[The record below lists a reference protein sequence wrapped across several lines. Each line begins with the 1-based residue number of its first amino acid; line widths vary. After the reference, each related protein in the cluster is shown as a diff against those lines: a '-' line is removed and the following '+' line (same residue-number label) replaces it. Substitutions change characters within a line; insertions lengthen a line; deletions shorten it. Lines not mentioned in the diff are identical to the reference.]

1 MWKKLNSGQ
10 IFHLGVFLALFYF
23 LTVIKLHGY
32 DRYPA
37 PAHGEELLYSW
48 SGIYLIETG
57 VPVSWSTLDYP
68 KEYKVFDGI
77 VGDKHNLFMPAT
89 LWKPWLDE
97 PPLYSLL
104 SGGMGHLYG
113 DDRTKVI
120 PPSHSRIPSVLAS
133 LVTTGLVFLVGRQ
146 FFGYWIGLLSMTF
159 YGLSP
164 ILVLGSR
171 LSVPENMIALGVMVS
186 LFLAKKYLDKPSLIF
201 PIATGLIAAV
211 LGLMKPTGFFLAPL
225 TMFLVFGKKKWGH
238 AGLIL
243 ALTMIGVGL
252 YFAYG
257 YHYNW
262 DLFLRI
268 VSVQGRRF
276 AGWTGL
282 AHIFNS
288 PAYDI
293 DQLFDGWYIFGFISA
308 IFFSLQENKSKEM
321 KLLLLFFFYWLMV
334 AVLSGTEQDLLPWY
348 RYPLFPMIG
357 VFGALGLSWLHKRA
371 DFFALVL
378 GIGLLMTSRYYLMN
392 AFRPTTPTVVFRFL
406 YFIALIPSL
415 IDYAWKVPAMKKISQ
430 FVLVCFI
437 GMGLFFNAK
446 YLYTIFETRC
456 ESVSCPFGPSTKLSE
471 TKLPFLWRLF
481 VPGENTDML
490 TTKRPWF

>member
-1 MWKKLNSGQ
+1 MHLNLKLG
-10 IFHLGVFLALFYF
+10 IFLLVFYF

-32 DRYPA
+32 DRMPA

-48 SGIYLIETG
+48 SGVYLIETG
-57 VPVSWSTLDYP
+57 TPVSWSTLDYP
-68 KEYKVFDGI
+68 EENLVFDGI
-77 VGDKHNLFMPAT
+77 VGDRHNLFMPAK

-104 SGGMGHLYG
+104 SGGAAHLFG

-133 LVTTGLVFLVGRQ
+133 LVTTGLVFLVGYQ
-146 FFGYWIGLLSMTF
+146 FFGYWMGILAMTF

-171 LSVPENMIALGVMVS
+171 LSVPENMIALGVIAS
-186 LFLAKKYLDKPSLIF
+186 LLWAKKYLEKPNLIF
-201 PIATGLIAAV
+201 PIVTGLAAAV
-211 LGLMKPTGFFLAPL
+211 LGLMKPTGYFLAPL
-225 TMFLVFGKKKWGH
+225 MMFLAILKRKWGH

-243 ALTMIGVGL
+243 TLALLGVIGFL
-252 YFAYG
+252 AYG
-257 YHYNW
+257 YHYDW

-282 AHIFNS
+282 PYILNS

-293 DQLFDGWYIFGFISA
+293 DQLIDGWYIFGLIA
-308 IFFSLQENKSKEM
+308 ALFFSLQEKKSKEI
-321 KLLLLFFFYWLMV
+321 KLLLLFFYYWLMI

-348 RYPLFPMIG
+348 RYPLFPLIG
-357 VFGALGLSWLHKRA
+357 IFGALGLRWLYKRA

-392 AFRPTTPTVVFRFL
+392 AFRPTTPTIVFRL
-406 YFIALIPSL
+406 VYFAALIPSL
-415 IDYAWKVPAMKKISQ
+415 LDYAWKIPWAKKASQ
-430 FVLVCFI
+430 LILVAFI
-437 GMGLFFNAK
+437 GLGLFFNAK

-456 ESVSCPFGPSTKLSE
+456 ESISCPFGPTTKLSE
-471 TKLPFLWRLF
+471 TRLPFLWRLF
-481 VPGENTDML
+481 VPKENTDML

>member
-1 MWKKLNSGQ
+1 MHINLKLT
-10 IFHLGVFLALFYF
+10 VFLLVFYF
-23 LTVIKLHGY
+23 LAVIKLHGY
-32 DRYPA
+32 DRMPA

-57 VPVSWSTLDYP
+57 TPVSWSTLDYP
-68 KEYKVFDGI
+68 KENLVFDGI
-77 VGDKHNLFMPAT
+77 VGDKHNLFMPAK
-89 LWKPWLDE
+89 LWRPWLDE

-104 SGGMGHLYG
+104 SGGAGHLFG

-120 PPSHSRIPSVLAS
+120 PPSHSRIPSVIAS
-133 LVTTGLVFLVGRQ
+133 LFTMALVFVVGFE
-146 FFGYWIGLLSMTF
+146 FFGYWMGILAMAF

-171 LSVPENMIALGVMVS
+171 LSVPENVIALGVIGS
-186 LFLAKKYLDKPSLIF
+186 LFLAKKYLDKPNLIF
-201 PIATGLIAAV
+201 PIATGLSAAI

-225 TMFLVFGKKKWGH
+225 VMFLAISKKKWSH

-243 ALTMIGVGL
+243 GLGLLGVL
-252 YFAYG
+252 VYLAYG

-262 DLFLRI
+262 NLFIQILSI
-268 VSVQGRRF
+268 QGRRF

-282 AHIFNS
+282 PYILNS

-293 DQLFDGWYIFGFISA
+293 DLLFDGWYIFGLLMA
-308 IFFSLQENKSKEM
+308 LFFSISEKKSKET

-334 AVLSGTEQDLLPWY
+334 ALLSGTEQDLLPWY
-348 RYPLFPMIG
+348 RYPVFPLIAI
-357 VFGALGLSWLHKRA
+357 FGALGLRWLYKRA

-392 AFRPTTPTVVFRFL
+392 AFRPTTPTIVFRL
-406 YFIALIPSL
+406 VYFAALVPSL
-415 IDYAWKVPAMKKISQ
+415 IYYLWKKSWARNLSRWILIS
-430 FVLVCFI
+430 FI
-437 GMGLFFNAK
+437 GMGMFFNAK

-456 ESVSCPFGPSTKLSE
+456 ESISCPFGPTTKLSE
-471 TKLPFLWRLF
+471 TRLPFFWRLF
-481 VPGENTDML
+481 VGGENTDML
-490 TTKRPWF
+490 TTRRPWF

>member
-1 MWKKLNSGQ
+1 MRTKLNSGQ
-10 IFHLGVFLALFYF
+10 VLKWGLFLLLFYF
-23 LTVIKLHGY
+23 LSVIKLHGY

-48 SGIYLIETG
+48 SGIHLIETG
-57 VPVSWSTLDYP
+57 TPVSWSTLDYP
-68 KEYKVFDGI
+68 KKYLVFDGI

-104 SGGMGHLYG
+104 SGGMGRLYG
-113 DDRTKVI
+113 DDRTNVV
-120 PPSHSRIPSVLAS
+120 PPSHSRVPSVLAS
-133 LVTTGLVFLVGRQ
+133 LVTMGLVFLVGYQ
-146 FFGYWIGLLSMTF
+146 FFGFGTGVLSMTF

-171 LSVPENMIALGVMVS
+171 LSVPENMIALGVMVA
-186 LFLAKKYLDKPSLIF
+186 LLLAKKYLEKPSLIF
-201 PIATGLIAAV
+201 PIVSGLVAAT

-225 TMFLVFGKKKWGH
+225 AIFVVLGKKRWRH
-238 AGLIL
+238 AAVIL
-243 ALTMIGVGL
+243 AITLIGVGL
-252 YFAYG
+252 FFAYG
-257 YHYNW
+257 YYYNW

-268 VSVQGRRF
+268 LSVQGRRF

-282 AHIFNS
+282 AHILNS

-293 DQLFDGWYIFGFISA
+293 DQLYDGWYIFGMIA
-308 IFFSLQENKSKEM
+308 ALFFSLIEKKSQEL

-334 AVLSGTEQDLLPWY
+334 ALLSGTEQDLLPWY

-357 VFGALGLSWLHKRA
+357 VFGALGLKWIHKRA
-371 DFFALVL
+371 DFFAMVL

-392 AFRPTTPTVVFRFL
+392 AFRPTTPTLVFRVLF
-406 YFIALIPSL
+406 FVALIPSL
-415 IDYAWKVPAMKKISQ
+415 LEIAWKVPWAKRASRFI
-430 FVLVCFI
+430 LVCFI
-437 GMGLFFNAK
+437 GLGLFFNAK

-456 ESVSCPFGPSTKLSE
+456 ESISCPFGPSTALSE